1 MNTLI
6 QELGV
11 TGWQAVSLVVAA
23 TVLFWVFTWI
33 ISFFGQRLLLGVSG
47 SSVALMMLIG
57 AVTARAMLGEQPT
70 MAAGIIVLAV
80 LLCWEGIFTMF
91 RRRIRRSTPGRSA
104 RCVLQNGVI
113 DEDALRLAYLSH
125 TDLLVRLRRAG
136 VMRLQD
142 VELAIIER
150 NGSLTVIRAGQP
162 VDDEF
167 LADVVGV
174 SSPTTGTTTT

>member
-11 TGWQAVSLVVAA
+11 TGWQVVSLVIGA
-23 TVLFWVFTWI
+23 TVLFWVFTLV
-33 ISFFGQRLLLGVSG
+33 ISFFGQRVLVGVSG
-47 SSVALMMLIG
+47 SSVALMMLVG
-57 AVTARAMLGEQPT
+57 AVTARAMLGENPT
-70 MAAGIIVLAV
+70 MTAGIIVLAV
-80 LLCWEGIFTMF
+80 LFFWEGVFAF
-91 RRRIRRSTPGRSA
+91 LRRHMRRSAPGRDA
-104 RCVLQNGVI
+104 RCVLQDGMI
-113 DEDALRLAYLSH
+113 DEDALRHAHLSH

-142 VELAIIER
+142 VDLAIIER

-167 LADVVGV
+167 LADVRGV
-174 SSPTTGTTTT
+174 SRKL

>member
-1 MNTLI
+1 MDTLI

-11 TGWQAVSLVVAA
+11 TGWQVVSLVIGA

-33 ISFFGQRLLLGVSG
+33 ISFFGQRLLVGVSG
-47 SSVALMMLIG
+47 SSVALMMLVG

-80 LLCWEGIFTMF
+80 LFFWESIFALF
-91 RRRIRRSTPGRSA
+91 RRRLRRATPGRSA
-104 RCVLQNGVI
+104 RSVLQNGVI
-113 DEDALRLAYLSH
+113 DEDGLRLAHLNR
-125 TDLLVRLRRAG
+125 TDLVVRLRRAG
-136 VMRLQD
+136 VTRLQD

-150 NGSLTVIRAGQP
+150 NGTLTVIRAGQP

-167 LADVVGV
+167 LTDVVGV
-174 SSPTTGTTTT
+174 Q